1 MVEANAG
8 RLKQFGSVVGSLA
21 RRLSAGWNRPFDV
34 APRFARGGSS
44 RASFVT
50 ERRDP
55 MKELVSCLAFVVLA
69 VTSAIAQ
76 SVPGSVEQKI
86 REIYA
91 QKYPDNFSMQKTLI
105 QDQLESYRYVQRW
118 TSESGVPQDVFNKVK
133 ETYDQKYPDNY
144 SMQKTLVQD
153 QCESYRFM
161 QSYTFVPGVP
171 NTVLANLK
179 QKYAQK
185 YPYNFSMQ
193 KTLVQDQV
201 KSYLEL
207 QR

>member
-1 MVEANAG
+1 MNFYNPIGKLLMQCFASNRMSILSSQQKGETP
-8 RLKQFGSVVGSLA
+8 LKIFIA
-21 RRLSAGWNRPFDV
+21 
-34 APRFARGGSS
+34 
-44 RASFVT
+44 
-50 ERRDP
+50 
-55 MKELVSCLAFVVLA
+55 CLALLVLPA
-69 VTSAIAQ
+69 TSAIAQ
-76 SVPGSVEQKI
+76 SVPSSVEQRI
-86 REIYA
+86 RQIYA
-91 QKYPDNFSMQKTLI
+91 QKYPDNFSMQRTLI
-105 QDQLESYRYVQRW
+105 EDQLESYRYIQRW

-133 ETYDQKYPDNY
+133 ETYDQKYPENY

-153 QCESYRFM
+153 QCESYRFL
-161 QSYTFVPGVP
+161 QSYTSVPSVP

-201 KSYLEL
+201 KSYMEL